1 MKAVI
6 YARVSSKEQE
16 QEGYSIPAQLKLL
29 KEYAAKNNYQIVK
42 EFVDIETAK
51 KAGRENFNTMIQ
63 FVKADVNI
71 KAVLCEKTD
80 RLYRNFKDYVTVDE
94 LDLEIH
100 LVKESEVLSK
110 NSKSHQKFIH
120 GIKVLMA
127 KNYIDNLVEETR
139 KGMLE
144 KAERGIFPSGASL
157 GYINAEKKAEGNTI
171 RYLELDKTR
180 APVINKIFRLYATGK
195 YSMEKLAEIA
205 FDDGFRNK
213 RGSRVNKSVI
223 EFILKNPVYCGDFRW
238 NNRLYQGTHE
248 KIVTKELFE
257 AAQAQLN
264 GSNRPKLVKGFA
276 YSGLLTCA
284 KCGFSITAEIKKGR
298 YVYYHCTERG
308 GPCGNA
314 YVREEELTKQFAE
327 IVKQIHID
335 DEILES
341 VKKALLESHE
351 DERMYH
357 AQKVTALS
365 VQKER
370 LENRIHQIYIDKLD
384 KKISNDKYE
393 AMTFEWNEEL
403 GRMQREIAKHEN
415 ADANYLSQGVH
426 ILELCNRAYGLY
438 LQQEP
443 REGAKILHT
452 ILSNCKMDGVTLIP
466 EMRKPF
472 DIIAK
477 GLSRLEW
484 LPRLG
489 SNQGHCGYGLTS
501 VA

>member
-1 MKAVI
+1 
-6 YARVSSKEQE
+6 
-16 QEGYSIPAQLKLL
+16 
-29 KEYAAKNNYQIVK
+29 
-42 EFVDIETAK
+42 
-51 KAGRENFNTMIQ
+51 
-63 FVKADVNI
+63 
-71 KAVLCEKTD
+71 
-80 RLYRNFKDYVTVDE
+80 
-94 LDLEIH
+94 
-100 LVKESEVLSK
+100 
-110 NSKSHQKFIH
+110 
-120 GIKVLMA
+120 
-127 KNYIDNLVEETR
+127 
-139 KGMLE
+139 
-144 KAERGIFPSGASL
+144 
-157 GYINAEKKAEGNTI
+157 
-171 RYLELDKTR
+171 
-180 APVINKIFRLYATGK
+180 
-195 YSMEKLAEIA
+195 MEKLAEIA

-213 RGSRVNKSVI
+213 RGKRVNKSVI

-238 NNRLYQGTHE
+238 NNRLYHGTHE
-248 KIVTKELFE
+248 KIVTRELFD

-264 GSNRPKLVKGFA
+264 GTNRPKLVKGFA

-298 YVYYHCTERG
+298 YVYYHCTGRG
-308 GPCGNA
+308 GPCGNT

-335 DEILES
+335 DEILEA

-357 AQKVTALS
+357 AQKVTALT

-384 KKISNDKYE
+384 KKISSEKYE
-393 AMTFEWNEEL
+393 TMTFEWNEEL
-403 GRMQREIAKHEN
+403 GKMQREIAKHEN

-438 LQQEP
+438 LKQEP

-472 DIIAK
+472 SFIAK

-484 LPRLG
+484 LRSYQTKRTISVARVRVPVFLQRVRQQLVIMPG
-489 SNQGHCGYGLTS
+489 QPPYGIKTDERITRKIIRQAKPKVRRPSPIEQALTYAKVLQEPSVVSKSQVAQRFGVSRARVSQVLNLLDLDAAILDQLTS
-501 VA
+501 IEDVEEHNFFTEHRLRSLAVMNEAEQMAEFNRLRQESRRETRLIQAV

>member
-157 GYINAEKKAEGNTI
+157 GYINAEKKVEGNTI
-171 RYLELDKTR
+171 RFLELDKTR
-180 APVINKIFRLYATGK
+180 APVINKIFRLYATGGA
-195 YSMEKLAEIA
+195 MLFLVETPQ
-205 FDDGFRNK
+205 
-213 RGSRVNKSVI
+213 GSPAV
-223 EFILKNPVYCGDFRW
+223 FI
-238 NNRLYQGTHE
+238 
-248 KIVTKELFE
+248 
-257 AAQAQLN
+257 
-264 GSNRPKLVKGFA
+264 
-276 YSGLLTCA
+276 
-284 KCGFSITAEIKKGR
+284 
-298 YVYYHCTERG
+298 
-308 GPCGNA
+308 
-314 YVREEELTKQFAE
+314 
-327 IVKQIHID
+327 
-335 DEILES
+335 
-341 VKKALLESHE
+341 
-351 DERMYH
+351 
-357 AQKVTALS
+357 
-365 VQKER
+365 
-370 LENRIHQIYIDKLD
+370 
-384 KKISNDKYE
+384 
-393 AMTFEWNEEL
+393 
-403 GRMQREIAKHEN
+403 
-415 ADANYLSQGVH
+415 
-426 ILELCNRAYGLY
+426 
-438 LQQEP
+438 
-443 REGAKILHT
+443 
-452 ILSNCKMDGVTLIP
+452 
-466 EMRKPF
+466 
-472 DIIAK
+472 
-477 GLSRLEW
+477 
-484 LPRLG
+484 
-489 SNQGHCGYGLTS
+489 
-501 VA
+501 